1 MDYLD
6 LIQWPEM
13 VVTVLASWLIAST
26 HAGRRGAGFWIFL
39 LSNVMWT
46 VWGWHTGAWA
56 LVALQ
61 IALAATN
68 IRGAKKAE
76 DVKADADEN

>member
-1 MDYLD
+1 VDYLN
-6 LIQWPEM
+6 LIQWPAM
-13 VVTVLASWLIAST
+13 VVTISASWLIAST
-26 HAGRRGAGFWIFL
+26 QAGRRAAGFWIFL

-68 IRGAKKAE
+68 IRGAKKTE
-76 DVKADADEN
+76 DVKADASEK